1 MDIEEFRKQFIDEIR
16 FEAAHDGTDPESLF
30 IEKTLS
36 ELEDIGELND
46 PIPFSVEMR
55 GSRNRLLAF
64 DAYAYDETDGAL
76 VLIASDFTN
85 QRDVAPAL
93 TNTKIE
99 DLFSHMLNFID
110 DAVNGSLPKFCEDSD
125 PALLMGEEFKRKI
138 GSDMVSTEIMRF
150 KFIII
155 SNAPL
160 GKQVKN
166 LSQPDFL
173 GRPVELR
180 VWSLDRLYQYYLLT
194 SNEMLE
200 ITTKDFECDGIQSM
214 KANTS
219 AKN

>member
-155 SNAPL
+155 SIIIYFVIQL
-160 GKQVKN
+160 IRGKDICCCMYNPAWKN
-166 LSQPDFL
+166 GCICFL
-173 GRPVELR
+173 FI
-180 VWSLDRLYQYYLLT
+180 DI
-194 SNEMLE
+194 SNT
-200 ITTKDFECDGIQSM
+200 ISYHSRK
-214 KANTS
+214 
-219 AKN
+219 